1 MWHDCCCHPGPHKF
15 DIPCVCA
22 GSGWLEWESEFIACT
37 LFLLAIENTSVLGA
51 FFLSILSFV
60 ARARRWCFRVF
71 AFVSNSR
78 CGGSLSMQA
87 QLMHVVTHRWI
98 CCKRGE
104 QQKIPLNMHDC
115 AKVKSCDKHL
125 KPIHWKAFVIVRSRK
140 CACAWM

>member
-1 MWHDCCCHPGPHKF
+1 MTWLLLPSRTTQIRHSV
-15 DIPCVCA
+15 CVRWVWLA
-22 GSGWLEWESEFIACT
+22 GVREWVYCMYLVSSRHRKHFCFGGI
-37 LFLLAIENTSVLGA
+37 FFSP
-51 FFLSILSFV
+51 FFLSL
-60 ARARRWCFRVF
+60 RARRWCFRVF